1 MKVGFIGLGNVGG
14 KLAGSLLRNNFDLTV
29 RKLKENIQNLEGSLD
44 KTLKLNGVKFN
55 WKDKTK
61 PTDQL
66 GFIAQEVQELIPE
79 VIGINN
85 VETLS
90 LDYPK
95 LTAVLVKAIQEL
107 KSEIDILKAR

>member
-1 MKVGFIGLGNVGG
+1 MKKTTELGNQ
-14 KLAGSLLRNNFDLTV
+14 
-29 RKLKENIQNLEGSLD
+29 KEI
-44 KTLKLNGVKFN
+44 
-55 WKDKTK
+55 
-61 PTDQL
+61 

-85 VETLS
+85 DETLS